1 MKTPTRLLLA
11 LIASTLCS
19 LPATAADDLSALTGK
34 WVATRSDDQGRT
46 GKITLDIKQSKFTF
60 KIQAGEQVFLHA
72 EGDVKLETA
81 AGFKTAKFH
90 NIRGGRSA
98 DDLQPVDDE
107 RGVVYLLSGDELFVA
122 ANFDRERSEAPSVTK
137 YTRAP
142 AEGKTLVIDKI
153 VLNQKLQDSD
163 WYFCFEATVDG
174 VTKRFNVPNKIFN
187 KNELTIETDLSVP
200 NVKAGQTCKFVMKM
214 DDVPGDECTEEMD
227 NRSAG
232 SFNVTDSGSQE
243 FKPEDQWRYTIHWH
257 LK

>member
-1 MKTPTRLLLA
+1 MKTKLSLGLILLA
-11 LIASTLCS
+11 FAITGAWS
-19 LPATAADDLSALTGK
+19 ARADDLSALAGR
-34 WVATRSDDQGRT
+34 WVSTRTDNQGRS
-46 GKITLDIKQSKFTF
+46 GKVTLDIQQARFTF
-60 KIQAGEQVFLHA
+60 KIEREGQVFLYA
-72 EGDVKLETA
+72 EGDVKVETA

-98 DDLQPVDDE
+98 DDLQAVDDE
-107 RGVVYLLSGDELFVA
+107 RAVVYRLSGDELYVA
-122 ANFDRERSEAPSVTK
+122 SGFDRERSETPSVMK

-142 AEGKTLVIDKI
+142 AEARTLVIDKI
-153 VLNQKLQDSD
+153 EMHQKLQDSD

-174 VTKRFNVPNKIFN
+174 VTKRFNVPNKVFN
-187 KNELTIETDLSVP
+187 KNELTIETDLSLP

-232 SFNVTDSGSQE
+232 SFTVSESGSQE
-243 FKPEDQWRYTIHWH
+243 FKPENAWRYTIHWH